1 MRAVG
6 EAFGRLP
13 VQESSDTIPTF
24 RALVRVYAVGIRTTH
39 RRVDSELALTPY
51 SIAPAHVSTGP
62 LIASEAGSLPEG
74 TGVAV
79 DAARFCDA
87 CRCCSIGRHGSGEQ
101 RGLIG
106 DLGRAT

>member
-6 EAFGRLP
+6 EAFDRFS
-13 VQESSDTIPTF
+13 VQELPDTIPKF
-24 RALVRVYAVGIRTTH
+24 RALVRVYAVGIRTIH
-39 RRVDSELALTPY
+39 QRVDSELALTPY

-62 LIASEAGSLPEG
+62 LIESEAGSLPEG
-74 TGVAV
+74 TGGAV
-79 DAARFCDA
+79 DAARFRDA
-87 CRCCSIGRHGSGEQ
+87 CLCCSIGRHGSGEQ